1 MDTQKNSS
9 APIPERQTET
19 FFDINLDKI
28 KLGYDCPI
36 KGVSPKIDTTLS
48 IFFLISK

>member
-1 MDTQKNSS
+1 MDTPKKNSS

-19 FFDINLDKI
+19 FDINLDKI

-36 KGVSPKIDTTLS
+36 KGVSKIDTTLS
-48 IFFLISK
+48 IFFSISK